1 MAHGQL
7 RPPKFIAPQTPILS
21 TEPPEGEGW
30 IHEIKHD
37 GFHRGSRRP
46 AERSDVYRPEGM
58 LILPP
63 RLPKP
68 KSPTS
73 ARRVRMRAKTQKC
86 LLFSLALVALLPAPQ
101 AIAQDPAIRVR
112 IELTTL
118 YVISFHDD
126 FSGLDMTGQAYGRMG
141 FSFAGAG
148 APRPSLSVTM
158 IWNRHEC
165 EPSIGT
171 GCLISDSPPY
181 TTDFGSHRSVNVSE
195 MWLRQVWRTGGG
207 ETVLPF
213 RQRNNLIDVKK
224 S

>member
-1 MAHGQL
+1 
-7 RPPKFIAPQTPILS
+7 
-21 TEPPEGEGW
+21 
-30 IHEIKHD
+30 
-37 GFHRGSRRP
+37 
-46 AERSDVYRPEGM
+46 
-58 LILPP
+58 
-63 RLPKP
+63 
-68 KSPTS
+68 
-73 ARRVRMRAKTQKC
+73 MRAKTQKC

-224 S
+224 SASELERESLQVSVILFDHDDGSPDDTFCVVTDSVLRPARIKREEWVDMGTTNHFITGEGDDGDCSIGITVTASRLP